1 VDQDHHDRHTQQ
13 PVEHGPKIPSARFTI
28 KEPVVS
34 SPLGDNTSIAPRC
47 GRCMLCGTMT
57 LLIVGV
63 ALFIGAHLIP
73 SVPSL
78 RDRLKRQVG
87 GNAYRGL
94 FALVSL
100 VGFVLVVMGMGRA
113 SSVPLWDPPAWG
125 HRVPVFVM
133 PVALI
138 LFVAAFMP
146 TNLKRLTRHPMLWGV
161 TLWAAVHLVANNGDL
176 ASLILFGSFGAF
188 SLFDMWSANQRGTQ
202 LSSKAVPYWRDL
214 LVVVVGGVV
223 FMGLLHSHAML
234 FGMPVS
240 LGM

>member
-1 VDQDHHDRHTQQ
+1 
-13 PVEHGPKIPSARFTI
+13 
-28 KEPVVS
+28 
-34 SPLGDNTSIAPRC
+34 
-47 GRCMLCGTMT
+47 MLSRTMT

-78 RDRLKRQVG
+78 RDRLKKQVG

-100 VGFVLVVMGMGRA
+100 VGFVLLVMGMGRA
-113 SSVPLWDPPAWG
+113 PFVPLWDPPPWG
-125 HRVPVFVM
+125 HRVPVFGM
-133 PVALI
+133 PLALT

-161 TLWAAVHLVANNGDL
+161 TLWAAVHLVANGDL
-176 ASLILFGSFGAF
+176 ASLVLFGSFGAF
-188 SLFDMWSANQRGTQ
+188 SLFDMWSANQRGAQ

-214 LVVVVGGVV
+214 LVVAVGGVV